1 MPDFSIKEYT
11 EGLSVLFVEDD
22 PVGSALI
29 DKILE
34 PLFSVR
40 YAALNGLEGLQ
51 KLREHKPSLIVTDLM
66 MPVMD
71 GITML
76 REIRKEDQKTPVVLM
91 TASLEH
97 LHLVE
102 AINLGV
108 SKFLAKPLERDAV
121 HRAILSVARE
131 LSLERMSREA
141 RRKEVELL
149 RYRDRYHSRQEELA
163 RSKEQHIARNML
175 EDCFVPLPDGGG
187 WLVDQ
192 VHQPKDVMSGDS
204 SSIRLV
210 DDNKL
215 LFFLADAMGHGLS
228 ASVTSMLATSFFNH
242 SVDGC
247 SCSPLPFADLVQHTA
262 RYAARNLLEDE
273 VFSFVI
279 LQLSLEEQ
287 TIRVASCGMPPMLLV
302 KNGTVEKVRGNNPP
316 LTAFTGEVCIQ
327 ELPLEGVAE
336 ILLATDGLSDAPMM
350 AGQSYSHRLARDL
363 ADSASAQEMFEL
375 FRSVCN
381 PDDDD
386 DDVTLIRIMKAE
398 TAVAPASRQFSCH
411 GTLGDVSKLQRQVRE
426 YLDALGAVGDELERL
441 DLAMGEA
448 LLNAFEHGCLRM
460 GSNKRQLLL
469 SGEYDDLVMSA
480 APRPDEEI
488 VVSVGVTQR
497 QDRLQVWIEIAD
509 PGEGVQDQQALSEEN
524 RLTMPCGRGMALV
537 RRSVDIVRRSLK
549 GNRLLLMQMTKKEEA
564 I

>member
-40 YAALNGLEGLQ
+40 YGALNGLEGLQ
-51 KLREHKPSLIVTDLM
+51 KFREHKPSLIVTDLM

-71 GITML
+71 GINML

-108 SKFLAKPLERDAV
+108 SKFLAKPLVRDAV

-163 RSKEQHIARNML
+163 RRKEQHIVRNML

-204 SSIRLV
+204 FSIRLV
-210 DDNKL
+210 DDNRL
-215 LFFLADAMGHGLS
+215 LVFLADAMGHGLS

-247 SCSPLPFADLVQHTA
+247 SCAPLPFAELVQHTV
-262 RYAARNLLEDE
+262 RYAGRNLLEDE

-287 TIRVASCGMPPMLLV
+287 TIRVASCGMPPILLV
-302 KNGTVEKVRGNNPP
+302 KDGVVDRVRGNNPP
-316 LTAFTGEVCIQ
+316 LTAYTGDVRIQ
-327 ELPLEGVAE
+327 ELPLEGVSE
-336 ILLATDGLSDAPMM
+336 ILVATDGLGDAPMRD
-350 AGQSYSHRLARDL
+350 GQSYSQRLARDF
-363 ADSASAQEMFEL
+363 ADSGSAQEMFEL

-386 DDVTLIRIMKAE
+386 DDVTLIRIIRAE
-398 TAVAPASRQFSCH
+398 TSSAFSRTFYGY
-411 GTLGDVSKLQRQVRE
+411 GTLSHVAGLQRQVRE
-426 YLDALGAVGDELERL
+426 YLDDAGAVGDELERL

-460 GSNKRQLLL
+460 GSNKRQFLL
-469 SGEYDDLVMSA
+469 SGQYDDLVMSA
-480 APRPDEEI
+480 VPRPDEEI

-497 QDRLQVWIEIAD
+497 QDRLQVWIEIVD
-509 PGEGVQDQQALSEEN
+509 PGEGVQDQQAVSEEK
-524 RLTMPCGRGMALV
+524 RLTMPCGRGIALV
-537 RRSVDIVRRSLK
+537 RRSVDIVRRTLK